1 MFYWRYETEE
11 IRQGFN
17 FYPRND
23 GGSVGCQM
31 LFGRLRVEARWSR
44 RTKRFTFGMWLR
56 TYAKPTKEEL
66 VYIPGSTDE
75 LKKLYETNHYNNH
88 WGKKYEDWEHDSEDT
103 TETEK
108 QLIPSN
114 SKRYLWTPW
123 AK

>member
-31 LFGRLRVEARWSR
+31 MFGRLRVEARWSK
-44 RTKRFTFGMWLR
+44 RTKCFQFGMWLR
-56 TYAKPTKEEL
+56 TYAKPTKQEP
-66 VYIPGSTDE
+66 VYIPGYTDE
-75 LKKLYETNHYNNH
+75 LKKLYENRADKPYSE
-88 WGKKYEDWEHDSEDT
+88 WCHDTENT

-108 QLIPSN
+108 QLIPSKN
-114 SKRYLWTPW
+114 KRYLWTPW

>member
-66 VYIPGSTDE
+66 VYIPGYTDE
-75 LKKLYETNHYNNH
+75 LKKLYEANHYNNH
-88 WGKKYEDWEHDSEDT
+88 WGKKYEDWEHDSENT

-108 QLIPSN
+108 QLIPGN
-114 SKRYLWTPW
+114 ERHRLAFW

>member
-1 MFYWRYETEE
+1 MFYWRYEAEE
-11 IRQGFN
+11 IHQGFN

-31 LFGRLRVEARWSR
+31 MFGRLRVEARWSR

-56 TYAKPTKEEL
+56 TYVKPPKEA
-66 VYIPGSTDE
+66 VIYVPGYTDE
-75 LKKLYETNHYNNH
+75 LKKLYENWTD
-88 WGKKYEDWEHDSEDT
+88 KPYEDWEHDSEDT

-108 QLIPSN
+108 QLIPGN
-114 SKRYLWTPW
+114 ERHRWAFW

>member
-31 LFGRLRVEARWSR
+31 MFGRLRIEARWSR

-56 TYAKPTKEEL
+56 THVKPTKEEL
-66 VYIPGSTDE
+66 VYIPGYTDE
-75 LKKLYETNHYNNH
+75 LKKLYETNHYNNY
-88 WGKKYEDWEHDSEDT
+88 WGKKYEDWDHDTEDT
-103 TETEK
+103 TEAEK
-108 QLIPSN
+108 QLIPSKN
-114 SKRYLWTPW
+114 KRYLWTPW

>member
-1 MFYWRYETEE
+1 MFYWRYEAEE

-56 TYAKPTKEEL
+56 TYVKPTKEEL
-66 VYIPGSTDE
+66 VYIPGYTDE
-75 LKKLYETNHYNNH
+75 LKKLYENQNSYCD
-88 WGKKYEDWEHDSEDT
+88 KKYEDWEHDSENT

-108 QLIPSN
+108 QLIPGN
-114 SKRYLWTPW
+114 ERHRWAFW

>member
-31 LFGRLRVEARWSR
+31 MFGRLRIEARWSR
-44 RTKRFTFGMWLR
+44 RTKCFKFGMWLR
-56 TYAKPTKEEL
+56 TYAKPTKQEP
-66 VYIPGSTDE
+66 VYIPGYTDE
-75 LKKLYETNHYNNH
+75 LKKLYEEQNSYYD
-88 WGKKYEDWEHDSEDT
+88 KKYEDWDHDTENT

-108 QLIPSN
+108 QLIPGD
-114 SKRYLWTPW
+114 SKRHRWAFW